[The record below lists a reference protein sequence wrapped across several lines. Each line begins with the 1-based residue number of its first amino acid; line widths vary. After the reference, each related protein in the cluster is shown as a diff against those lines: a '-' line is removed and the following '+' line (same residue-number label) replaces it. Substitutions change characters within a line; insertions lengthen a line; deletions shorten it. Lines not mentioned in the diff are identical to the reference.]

1 MAVDWAKIK
10 TEYVTDPNATYR
22 ELSQKYG
29 VHYTNIAKKAKKE
42 DWQQL
47 RQQHINNVQTKA
59 QTAVE
64 RKQVR
69 RASRIDE
76 AADMLLDK
84 VMEFMAM
91 SEDMSVNTQSMKH
104 ISGVLKDIKEIKG
117 IKSDADIQ
125 EQEARIA
132 KLRREAEKDM
142 GDTPGQSGI
151 VYLPVIAPM
160 PPHPEEDDG

>member
-1 MAVDWAKIK
+1 MADWTRIK
-10 TEYVTDPNATYR
+10 TEYITTQISYR
-22 ELSQKYG
+22 ELAQKYG

-42 DWQQL
+42 DWQHQ
-47 RQQHINNVQTKA
+47 RQQHTNAVQTKA

-64 RKQVR
+64 RKQVQ
-69 RASRIDE
+69 RASRIEE

-84 VMEFMAM
+84 VMEFMAA
-91 SEDMSVNTQSMKH
+91 SEDMLVNTQSMKH

-132 KLRREAEKDM
+132 KLRKEAERDERDREPIRVVM
-142 GDTPGQSGI
+142 VGD
-151 VYLPVIAPM
+151 A
-160 PPHPEEDDG
+160 EEYSE

>member
-22 ELSQKYG
+22 ELSKKYG

-47 RQQHINNVQTKA
+47 RQQHINKVQTKA

-84 VMEFMAM
+84 VMEFMAA
-91 SEDMSVNTQSMKH
+91 SEDMMVNTQSMKH

-117 IKSDADIQ
+117 IKSEADMQ

-132 KLRREAEKDM
+132 KLRREAEANDALREPVRVVM
-142 GDTPGQSGI
+142 EGD
-151 VYLPVIAPM
+151 L
-160 PPHPEEDDG
+160 EDYSE

>member
-1 MAVDWAKIK
+1 MAADWAKIK
-10 TEYVTDPNATYR
+10 TEYVTNPDASYR
-22 ELSQKYG
+22 ELSHKYG
-29 VHYTNIAKKAKKE
+29 VHYTNIAKKASKE
-42 DWQQL
+42 GWQQL
-47 RQQHINNVQTKA
+47 RQQHAIAVQTKA

-84 VMEFMAM
+84 VMEFMMA
-91 SEDMSVNTQSMKH
+91 SEDMMVNTQSMKH

-117 IKSDADIQ
+117 MKSEADIR

-132 KLRREAEKDM
+132 KLRREAERDENANEPVRVVM
-142 GDTPGQSGI
+142 EAELEEYSG
-151 VYLPVIAPM
+151 
-160 PPHPEEDDG
+160 

>member
-1 MAVDWAKIK
+1 MAADWAKIK
-10 TEYVTDPNATYR
+10 TEYVTNPDASYR

-29 VHYTNIAKKAKKE
+29 VHYTNIAKKASKE
-42 DWQQL
+42 GWQQL
-47 RQQHINNVQTKA
+47 RQQHTNTVQTKA

-84 VMEFMAM
+84 VIEFMTE
-91 SEDMSVNTQSMKH
+91 SEDMLVNTQSMKH

-117 IKSDADIQ
+117 MKSEADIR

-132 KLRREAEKDM
+132 KLRREAER
-142 GDTPGQSGI
+142 
-151 VYLPVIAPM
+151 
-160 PPHPEEDDG
+160 EESANEPIRVVMEGELEEYSE